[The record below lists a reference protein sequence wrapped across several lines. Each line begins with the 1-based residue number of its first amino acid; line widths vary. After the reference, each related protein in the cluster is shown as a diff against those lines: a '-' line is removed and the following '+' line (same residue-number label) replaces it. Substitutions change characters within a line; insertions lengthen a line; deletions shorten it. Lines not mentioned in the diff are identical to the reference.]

1 MILRRMVHRLSRNAL
16 LLDYEKRM
24 RLDDWSLLM
33 DPSSKRTRG
42 FNINLEVDHEN
53 KKIYFETETMTNYE
67 RVTIFMKEKNRIR
80 NIFPDYILTE
90 HHT

>member
-1 MILRRMVHRLSRNAL
+1 MVHRLSRNTL

-33 DPSSKRTRG
+33 DPSYKRTRG

-53 KKIYFETETMTNYE
+53 KKIYFET
-67 RVTIFMKEKNRIR
+67 
-80 NIFPDYILTE
+80 
-90 HHT
+90 